1 MNDLRT
7 AAQQALEALEY
18 GQYSLKQVSEHEW
31 VSRGQ
36 LAMQAL
42 RAALAEPVQEQEQA
56 EPMPPDTLCEELQ
69 RWCSN
74 RKLYWRAP
82 DAHGVKCSVEQ
93 AAELLVMALGV
104 EVEIEPAQPAPAA
117 PPETVQA
124 EPVKLYCYIYE
135 YDQGFGLH
143 REFHPIP
150 YNGMKPSRTVPVYA
164 APPKQEQAEPV
175 LFIEQAHGIGEE

>member
-42 RAALAEPVQEQEQA
+42 RAVLAQEQA
-56 EPMPPDTLCEELQ
+56 EP
-69 RWCSN
+69 
-74 RKLYWRAP
+74 
-82 DAHGVKCSVEQ
+82 VK
-93 AAELLVMALGV
+93 
-104 EVEIEPAQPAPAA
+104 P
-117 PPETVQA
+117 
-124 EPVKLYCYIYE
+124 YCYIYE

-143 REFHPIP
+143 REFHPVP
-150 YNGMKPSRTVPVYA
+150 YNGMKPSRTVPLYT
-164 APPKQEQAEPV
+164 APPRRKPLTEEEIWELYYALPSDDFECSNRV
-175 LFIEQAHGIGEE
+175 DFARAIEAAHGIGEKE

>member
-1 MNDLRT
+1 MNLRD
-7 AAQQALEALEY
+7 AAKQALEALEY
-18 GQYSLKQVSEHEW
+18 GQHSLKQVGEHEW

-42 RAALAEPVQEQEQA
+42 RAVLAQEQA
-56 EPMPPDTLCEELQ
+56 EP
-69 RWCSN
+69 
-74 RKLYWRAP
+74 
-82 DAHGVKCSVEQ
+82 VK
-93 AAELLVMALGV
+93 
-104 EVEIEPAQPAPAA
+104 P
-117 PPETVQA
+117 
-124 EPVKLYCYIYE
+124 YCYIYE